1 MLYKQTTQVP
11 NFLFDA
17 FLPNLTEAELKV
29 LLIVIR
35 QTLGWLDKRTGQR
48 KLKDRITSYQF
59 RQKTGLS
66 KRVITTTIQSL
77 LQKNLV
83 QVTDATGLKLHLA
96 HERKGK
102 TNLFYAI
109 GNPVQIT
116 TQTNA
121 QRAPE
126 PVQKVYHNK
135 TNYPKLNETKLRPR
149 FTGHISK
156 ALSQRATLF
165 DFRKN

>member
-17 FLPNLTEAELKV
+17 FLPVLTEAELKV

-35 QTLGWLDKRTGQR
+35 QTIGWLDKRTGQR
-48 KLKDRITSYQF
+48 KLRDRITSYQF

-66 KRVITTTIQSL
+66 KRVISTTIQSL

-83 QVTDATGLKLHLA
+83 QVTAPNGIMLHLA

-102 TNLFYAI
+102 TNLFYSI
-109 GNPVQIT
+109 GNPMHIT
-116 TQTNA
+116 TQTSALNK
-121 QRAPE
+121 PE
-126 PVQKVYHNK
+126 PVQNVYHNK
-135 TNYPKLNETKLRPR
+135 TNYPKLTESKPRPR

-156 ALSQRATLF
+156 VLSQKETLF